1 MLLFLSLE
9 ARPPFI
15 LKRNEAYIGVLIDDL
30 VTKGTDEPYR
40 LLTSRSEYRLLL
52 RNDNADLRL
61 SEYGKEIG
69 LLSSEQYQIFQKKK
83 EDLTALTNLLQENYL
98 TPKEEVNAFLTQRGS
113 TILKDRISFK
123 DLLKRPEITIASLE
137 RFIDLPFS
145 DEIKEEVEINI
156 KYEGYIKKEEKEAE
170 RMTSFENIKIPEDLD
185 YQNINNLALEAR
197 EKLEKIRPTSLGQ
210 AMRISGVNPA
220 DIAILNIY
228 LKKEAKAFND

>member
-1 MLLFLSLE
+1 MH
-9 ARPPFI
+9 
-15 LKRNEAYIGVLIDDL
+15 
-30 VTKGTDEPYR
+30 
-40 LLTSRSEYRLLL
+40 
-52 RNDNADLRL
+52 
-61 SEYGKEIG
+61 
-69 LLSSEQYQIFQKKK
+69 
-83 EDLTALTNLLQENYL
+83 
-98 TPKEEVNAFLTQRGS
+98 KEEVNAFLTQRGS

>member
-1 MLLFLSLE
+1 M
-9 ARPPFI
+9 
-15 LKRNEAYIGVLIDDL
+15 
-30 VTKGTDEPYR
+30 
-40 LLTSRSEYRLLL
+40 
-52 RNDNADLRL
+52 
-61 SEYGKEIG
+61 
-69 LLSSEQYQIFQKKK
+69 
-83 EDLTALTNLLQENYL
+83 
-98 TPKEEVNAFLTQRGS
+98 
-113 TILKDRISFK
+113 
-123 DLLKRPEITIASLE
+123 
-137 RFIDLPFS
+137 PFS